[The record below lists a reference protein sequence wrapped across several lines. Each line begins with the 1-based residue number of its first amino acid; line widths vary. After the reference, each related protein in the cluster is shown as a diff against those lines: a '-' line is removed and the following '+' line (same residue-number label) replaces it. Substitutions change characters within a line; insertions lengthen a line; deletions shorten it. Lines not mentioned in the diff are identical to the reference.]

1 MTRNKIVIPQYKIER
16 RVRQLAIEISEDWI
30 ESNADHKPPVMLC
43 VLNGAFMFF
52 ADLVQNLDIECEVDF
67 IRVKSYE
74 GKDNSGG
81 LTIVKPPEADLANR
95 TVYIVED
102 LIDSGQ
108 TIKELIHLI
117 GTHTNDI
124 NVVTLLHRAGSTV
137 RLPEDVKH
145 FNAFE
150 IGDEWVVGYGLDDN
164 KLKRNY
170 TNIYDFK

>member
-16 RVRQLAIEISEDWI
+16 RVRQLAVEISEDWI

-52 ADLVQNLDIECEVDF
+52 ADLVKNLDIECEVDF

-81 LTIVKPPEADLANR
+81 LTIVKPPEADLTNR

-108 TIKELIHLI
+108 TIKELIYLI

-124 NVVTLLHRAGSTV
+124 NVVTLLHRAGSIV
-137 RLPEDVKH
+137 CLPEDVKH

-164 KLKRNY
+164 KLRRNY